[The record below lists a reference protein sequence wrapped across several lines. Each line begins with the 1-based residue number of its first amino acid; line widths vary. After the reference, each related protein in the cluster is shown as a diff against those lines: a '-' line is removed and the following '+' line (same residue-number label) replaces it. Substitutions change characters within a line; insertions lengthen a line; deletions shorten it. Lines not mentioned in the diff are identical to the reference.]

1 MEASSWTQCLM
12 LSSCARFE
20 ILRKE
25 YLNQAFNFLPD
36 LREKYRKMMAG
47 QRFEETQVVVKT
59 QTQNAT
65 TLADKVMAT
74 VLYFSQQQV
83 YTITTRKLVDEL
95 TGSIE
100 KFVRAELSRFEGHKT
115 LPLVLVITLMMFVP
129 VVAYVTLQ
137 ATTSM
142 FR

>member
-1 MEASSWTQCLM
+1 
-12 LSSCARFE
+12 
-20 ILRKE
+20 
-25 YLNQAFNFLPD
+25 
-36 LREKYRKMMAG
+36 MAG